1 MIPAFLLN
9 PRALMAA
16 GAIAS
21 FLALGAW
28 GFAMRSQRDI
38 ARVERDRAKLDLEH
52 ERLVAKGM
60 KMAQDVRIKEA
71 QIQAQAIGQKTAAL
85 LAKLDASL
93 PQTDEEARAWALAVR
108 P

>member
-1 MIPAFLLN
+1 MIPALLLN
-9 PRALMAA
+9 PRGLMVA
-16 GAIAS
+16 GAAAA

-28 GFAMRSQRDI
+28 GFSMKAQRDS
-38 ARVERDRAKLDLEH
+38 ARVARDRAVLDLEH
-52 ERLVAKGM
+52 ERLVVRGM
-60 KMAQDVRIKEA
+60 RMAQDVRLAEA
-71 QIQAQAIGQKTAAL
+71 QVKAQAIGQKTAAL